1 MCVEGRGLN
10 SLIEFNQE
18 SNEMGGFGKHQ
29 EANVQENERK
39 DFFFFLYQL
48 ITNSSQSLENS
59 RF

>member
-39 DFFFFLYQL
+39 YFFSFCINWLL
-48 ITNSSQSLENS
+48 TVHNH
-59 RF
+59 